1 MSQADSS
8 LEAKAEIA
16 AYSKLQ
22 KRSLQRAREESSDHP
37 HAVLQTL
44 HKANENLYEKLMDLE
59 VSASERYSECIFL
72 FESQYEELTKGTL
85 ETMAAFFSKLRDMEA
100 EYHDKLTN
108 LASEALE
115 KVGENAQS
123 LTPPPSGSSQTT
135 SPLPLHSPI
144 HIHLPPLH
152 STPLP

>member
-1 MSQADSS
+1 M
-8 LEAKAEIA
+8 
-16 AYSKLQ
+16 
-22 KRSLQRAREESSDHP
+22 
-37 HAVLQTL
+37 LQTL

-115 KVGENAQS
+115 KVGETAQS

-135 SPLPLHSPI
+135 SPLPVRLTLRSLRSTSASLHPTPLHSPTL
-144 HIHLPPLH
+144 LP
-152 STPLP
+152 